1 MAALREINPSSGKS
15 PPKPGISPASS
26 TSAMGS
32 SSELEESEP
41 SRMRESSSPPES
53 GKVKVVVPVKVVV
66 DGPPPHPI
74 EVSPVEMKRRQSPS
88 TSADMTPFQRRVANA
103 TCCCSFTVMLVI
115 VLVVLALA
123 IAHRGRHHQKVEALA
138 ECESPDCAPE
148 LRYLDVVVQANVNP
162 CADFYGHVCYRW
174 TEQHAGE
181 GFLKDAYDR
190 FFRILAGRVLQAPAS
205 GFGDKAQG
213 FQVGKSLLEE
223 CVAYMNS
230 FDLDLQ
236 RDVTT
241 MLDVLDIKTL
251 LLSETSRASMVH
263 ALNISF
269 ATGFHSLVGITRRKI
284 SPEERI
290 YLHLYRVPSVRQQL
304 QADYMDDNL
313 EHYLK
318 SVLLLISAT
327 HEARAI
333 ARDVIDMDSMVESFD
348 TGETGDVWLDAAVLK
363 QDLGFPAGLWSDA
376 FRLFQAGGL
385 SEADVGDVFFTGF
398 NQTRGVS
405 QYLDGSPTRRTVWYL
420 TVVFLAQVL
429 RFDYARRYLPL
440 GTRNDDY
447 LCLDA
452 VNQALELHWH
462 VFVRNLSFS
471 ENSDEPQPDASIF
484 ELIRERI
491 VPDWLGNATVSLAK
505 EKLRLTS
512 FKGFFPAGD
521 GYNQLPGAD
530 NLTYLVERTTSVLD
544 RAFPASYVALRLAT
558 HRETVLVAPP
568 EAAEADT
575 ARLWAHQ
582 WPVYREPHGN
592 VILPVPYLE
601 RPLMYAVSSNAE
613 VNYATVGVAVAKA
626 LSEAVGPYS
635 SWNVSSSETLWES
648 DASFSYSILAGC
660 LRSHADPYIISHP
673 DEPPPTRSSVYKAS
687 VFAWMRSARA
697 ALDALRDHI
706 WSEKMTDDRWIR
718 AQRVFF
724 KRFCLLSCGS
734 ERTDPMSP
742 LERCTWPLL
751 SMPEFRNVFH
761 CSNSTFERYD
771 SSCVAF

>member
-1 MAALREINPSSGKS
+1 MSYAICIYVIFLYVPILRFLNK
-15 PPKPGISPASS
+15 
-26 TSAMGS
+26 
-32 SSELEESEP
+32 L
-41 SRMRESSSPPES
+41 
-53 GKVKVVVPVKVVV
+53 
-66 DGPPPHPI
+66 
-74 EVSPVEMKRRQSPS
+74 SPVFNFRPRYMSPGSRFQPTSRQ
-88 TSADMTPFQRRVANA
+88 R
-103 TCCCSFTVMLVI
+103 
-115 VLVVLALA
+115 
-123 IAHRGRHHQKVEALA
+123 RHHQKVEALA

-148 LRYLDVVVQANVNP
+148 LRYLDAVVQANVNP

-181 GFLKDAYDR
+181 GFLKDAFDR

-205 GFGDKAQG
+205 GFGDKA
-213 FQVGKSLLEE
+213 E
-223 CVAYMNS
+223 
-230 FDLDLQ
+230 
-236 RDVTT
+236 
-241 MLDVLDIKTL
+241 
-251 LLSETSRASMVH
+251 
-263 ALNISF
+263 
-269 ATGFHSLVGITRRKI
+269 
-284 SPEERI
+284 
-290 YLHLYRVPSVRQQL
+290 
-304 QADYMDDNL
+304 
-313 EHYLK
+313 
-318 SVLLLISAT
+318 
-327 HEARAI
+327 
-333 ARDVIDMDSMVESFD
+333 
-348 TGETGDVWLDAAVLK
+348 
-363 QDLGFPAGLWSDA
+363 
-376 FRLFQAGGL
+376 
-385 SEADVGDVFFTGF
+385 
-398 NQTRGVS
+398 
-405 QYLDGSPTRRTVWYL
+405 
-420 TVVFLAQVL
+420 
-429 RFDYARRYLPL
+429 
-440 GTRNDDY
+440 
-447 LCLDA
+447 
-452 VNQALELHWH
+452 
-462 VFVRNLSFS
+462 
-471 ENSDEPQPDASIF
+471 
-484 ELIRERI
+484 
-491 VPDWLGNATVSLAK
+491 
-505 EKLRLTS
+505 
-512 FKGFFPAGD
+512 
-521 GYNQLPGAD
+521 GAD

-635 SWNVSSSETLWES
+635 RWNVSSSETLWES